1 MLTLSRTPDTVRLV
15 SSDRQALVSRR
26 HIDFC
31 RVAGAICAV
40 R

>member
-1 MLTLSRTPDTVRLV
+1 M
-15 SSDRQALVSRR
+15 ALVSRR

>member
-1 MLTLSRTPDTVRLV
+1 M
-15 SSDRQALVSRR
+15 SSDRRPGRASQALVSRR

>member
-1 MLTLSRTPDTVRLV
+1 M
-15 SSDRQALVSRR
+15 ALVSRR

-40 R
+40 HR